1 MLRSF
6 TMHDA
11 AMAASVLVGMV
22 VRILGADDPNV
33 VRLGTMLVTC
43 APATFFASH
52 LAERYFDRMRARL
65 LEWLMHGAL
74 ALLLATCI
82 LEVIDPSLFTSLAVL
97 QVILLVS
104 LRFGLAMACFGL
116 GAAMS
121 MNGFRVR
128 SARVRSSVTLGA
140 AAAMAATP
148 WLDAWTVTAI
158 VTAVLVVRGSVSD
171 RR

>member
-1 MLRSF
+1 MLRSL
-6 TMHDA
+6 TMFDA
-11 AMAASVLVGMV
+11 AMAASVLVGMAL
-22 VRILGADDPNV
+22 RLLGADDPNV
-33 VRLGTMLVTC
+33 VRVGVVLVTC
-43 APATFFASH
+43 APAAFFASH
-52 LAERYFDRMRARL
+52 LAERFFDRTRARL
-65 LEWLMHGAL
+65 LQWLMHGAL

-97 QVILLVS
+97 QVVLLVS
-104 LRFGLAMACFGL
+104 LQFGLTIGSLGL

-128 SARVRSSVTLGA
+128 SARVRASVALGV

-148 WLDAWTVTAI
+148 WLDTWVVSAI
-158 VTAVLVVRGSVSD
+158 VAVVLVVRAAISD